1 MSQHFEMSARNLF
14 SLASEAFAVLFVG
27 FCFLALAFCV

>member
-1 MSQHFEMSARNLF
+1 MLQPFEITVRNF
-14 SLASEAFAVLFVG
+14 FGLAGEAFGLLLVG